1 MKAIILYPRC
11 TYSTP
16 ALSVKVQVI
25 HSARDRSQLMEMGVR
40 KELVYELSGREA
52 HDLLKALLV
61 IREACLEDTPK
72 RALLEVA

>member
-1 MKAIILYPRC
+1 
-11 TYSTP
+11 
-16 ALSVKVQVI
+16 
-25 HSARDRSQLMEMGVR
+25 MEMGVR